1 MKAPERYTPSDET
14 KRINQFI
21 LNVQP
26 AVILHVFHKRHTDI
40 EVDELNPSNN
50 SKEIRTQAMVEWFGT
65 DESKSD
71 SKLFSELAATP
82 EFQAKID
89 PNRIESVFEAYDAA
103 NTIH

>member
-1 MKAPERYTPSDET
+1 MESIESYKPSDEA

-26 AVILHVFHKRHTDI
+26 AVILHVFHKRHPDI
-40 EVDELNPSNN
+40 DVDELNPTSNPR
-50 SKEIRTQAMVEWFGT
+50 EIRLQAMTEWFGN
-65 DESKSD
+65 DENTSD

-89 PNRIESVFEAYDAA
+89 PNNIESVFDAYDAA
-103 NTIH
+103 TTIH